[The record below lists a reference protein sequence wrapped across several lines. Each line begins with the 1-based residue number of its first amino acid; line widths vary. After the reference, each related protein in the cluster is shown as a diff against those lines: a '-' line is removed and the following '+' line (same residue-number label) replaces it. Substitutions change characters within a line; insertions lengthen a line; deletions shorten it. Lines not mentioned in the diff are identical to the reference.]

1 MAATPYTSDMPDT
14 PITNPL
20 EDLHRQTDA
29 EFQAYGD
36 TEIVTH
42 FGAPPVEYAAIHKNC
57 ALMDWSQRGILELS
71 GPDRLPFLNNLLTNQ
86 TWNKETKTGLAAGEG
101 VYAFLLNTKGRIEA
115 DMNVLELG
123 EKAWLEMDARL
134 VEPVRQV
141 LDRHLFAEKVK
152 LTSRV
157 GELHEIALQGPG
169 ARAIVEQT
177 VGGEIGE
184 VPLLG
189 LKAFNSPEGALVVWR
204 DDPVGVPG
212 YFVVADA
219 PIIRRLWTELWHRF
233 ETGVP
238 GRRDLRPIGWA
249 AWNAARVEAGRA
261 LFGIDF
267 DSSILP
273 AETGRFD
280 QAVSVTK
287 GCYLGQEIV
296 ARMYARKVVAKQLVG
311 LRIDSGE
318 LPMAGTKIFD
328 DKQNEIGGVT
338 SSTISPLSQ
347 NAAIAIGLVKRG
359 FFEPG
364 TKVHIPAEGAMRE
377 AMVVKMPFLHKD
389 EG

>member
-1 MAATPYTSDMPDT
+1 MPDT

-20 EDLHRQTDA
+20 VDLHRQTDA
-29 EFQAYGD
+29 EFQAYGE
-36 TEIVTH
+36 TEIVAH

-57 ALMDWSQRGILELS
+57 ALMDWPQRGILELS

-86 TWNKETKTGLAAGEG
+86 TWNKETKTGLPPGQG

-123 EKAWLEMDARL
+123 EKTWLEMDARL
-134 VEPVRQV
+134 IEPARQV

-152 LTSRV
+152 LASRV
-157 GELHEIALQGPG
+157 ETLHEIALQGPG
-169 ARAIVEQT
+169 ARAVVERV

-184 VPLLG
+184 LPLLG
-189 LKAFNSPEGALVVWR
+189 SKAINSPEGELVVWR
-204 DDPVGVPG
+204 DDPAGVPG
-212 YFVVADA
+212 YYLVADA
-219 PIIRRLWTELWHRF
+219 PVIRRLWTELWKRF

-249 AWNAARVEAGRA
+249 AWNAARIEAGRV

-280 QAVSVTK
+280 EAVSVTK

-311 LRIDSGE
+311 LPIDSGE

-338 SSTISPLSQ
+338 SSTVSPLSQ

-364 TKVHIPAEGAMRE
+364 TKVTIPAEGAMRE
-377 AMVVKMPFLHKD
+377 ALVVKMPFLNRA
-389 EG
+389 